1 MANTPKN
8 IMLGKGVFKVDDQ
21 LIGLTRD
28 GGNFSVEYE
37 NRVINADGDRGTVK
51 GRVVR
56 ETAAPKLQISHLE
69 LLTDFDKLHPGMKKT
84 TSGSSTV
91 ITGTGIID
99 DSLDYHTVEFVGE
112 TKDGRDVSIKVE
124 NAINLENISL
134 DLKEKNDVIDSITF
148 TGCYEENAASIDEPW
163 SITYANANA

>member
-28 GGNFSVEYE
+28 GGNFSLEYE

-56 ETAAPKLQISHLE
+56 ETATPKLQISHLE
-69 LLTDFDKLHPGMKKT
+69 LLTDF
-84 TSGSSTV
+84 
-91 ITGTGIID
+91 
-99 DSLDYHTVEFVGE
+99 
-112 TKDGRDVSIKVE
+112 
-124 NAINLENISL
+124 
-134 DLKEKNDVIDSITF
+134 
-148 TGCYEENAASIDEPW
+148 
-163 SITYANANA
+163 